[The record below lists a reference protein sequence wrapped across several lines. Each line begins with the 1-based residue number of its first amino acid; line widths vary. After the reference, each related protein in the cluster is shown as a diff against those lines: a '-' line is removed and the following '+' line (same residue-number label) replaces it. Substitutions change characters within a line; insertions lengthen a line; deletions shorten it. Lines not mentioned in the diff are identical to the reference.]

1 MVNRIVTNPIQ
12 FKTIIDLIRLSLRV
26 TLGRMS
32 NDIRPQLCQVY
43 CHFKGGQM
51 FKAILDSPRPLKSGL
66 VTVTM
71 TCKKSD
77 LHSIVD
83 LMGLTVT
90 VYGENEAQIT
100 DDRAVSLAR
109 IRSLDLRFV

>member
-1 MVNRIVTNPIQ
+1 
-12 FKTIIDLIRLSLRV
+12 
-26 TLGRMS
+26 MS
-32 NDIRPQLCQVY
+32 
-43 CHFKGGQM
+43 

-90 VYGENEAQIT
+90 VYGELEAPVTDSRAIALANIHSVVVQIAET
-100 DDRAVSLAR
+100 LDRELNQVSEDSEVKWTTGLMTAMEFEKESGR
-109 IRSLDLRFV
+109 

>member
-1 MVNRIVTNPIQ
+1 
-12 FKTIIDLIRLSLRV
+12 
-26 TLGRMS
+26 
-32 NDIRPQLCQVY
+32 
-43 CHFKGGQM
+43 M
-51 FKAILDSPRPLKSGL
+51 FKAILDSTRPLKSGL

-90 VYGENEAQIT
+90 VYGENEKPVT

-109 IRSLDLRFV
+109 IRSLAEQVAEAIDRELNQENENTEMEFDKESGKLIRVRQ

>member
-1 MVNRIVTNPIQ
+1 
-12 FKTIIDLIRLSLRV
+12 
-26 TLGRMS
+26 MS
-32 NDIRPQLCQVY
+32 
-43 CHFKGGQM
+43 

-90 VYGENEAQIT
+90 VYGELEAPVT

-109 IRSLDLRFV
+109 IRSLAEQVAEAIDNELNQVSDDYSIGLMTAMEFDKESGR

>member
-1 MVNRIVTNPIQ
+1 
-12 FKTIIDLIRLSLRV
+12 
-26 TLGRMS
+26 MS
-32 NDIRPQLCQVY
+32 
-43 CHFKGGQM
+43 

-71 TCKKSD
+71 TCKQSD

-90 VYGENEAQIT
+90 VYGESEAPIT
-100 DDRAVSLAR
+100 DSRAAMLSN
-109 IRSLDLRFV
+109 IRSLAEQVAEAIDRELNQEVTDEEWSACHDELPLLPAETESGK

>member
-1 MVNRIVTNPIQ
+1 
-12 FKTIIDLIRLSLRV
+12 
-26 TLGRMS
+26 MS
-32 NDIRPQLCQVY
+32 
-43 CHFKGGQM
+43 

-109 IRSLDLRFV
+109 IRSLAEQVAEAIDKELQANDDSEAKWTTGLMTAMEFEKESGK

>member
-1 MVNRIVTNPIQ
+1 
-12 FKTIIDLIRLSLRV
+12 
-26 TLGRMS
+26 MS
-32 NDIRPQLCQVY
+32 
-43 CHFKGGQM
+43 

-83 LMGLTVT
+83 LMGSTVT
-90 VYGENEAQIT
+90 IYGDDEKPIT
-100 DDRAVSLAR
+100 DSRAAILSN
-109 IRSLDLRFV
+109 IRSLAEQVAEAIDRELNGCEINNDELPYNEPYRDLLTEGVKDEQE

>member
-1 MVNRIVTNPIQ
+1 
-12 FKTIIDLIRLSLRV
+12 
-26 TLGRMS
+26 MS
-32 NDIRPQLCQVY
+32 
-43 CHFKGGQM
+43 

-90 VYGENEAQIT
+90 VFGENEAPVT

-109 IRSLDLRFV
+109 IRSLAEQVAEAIDKELNQTDEDAEGLMTAMEWDKESGK

>member
-1 MVNRIVTNPIQ
+1 
-12 FKTIIDLIRLSLRV
+12 
-26 TLGRMS
+26 MS
-32 NDIRPQLCQVY
+32 
-43 CHFKGGQM
+43 

-100 DDRAVSLAR
+100 DDRAVSLAH
-109 IRSLDLRFV
+109 IRSLAEQVAEAIDRELNQEVTDEEWKACHGDRNILPERGEVEDEQE

>member
-1 MVNRIVTNPIQ
+1 
-12 FKTIIDLIRLSLRV
+12 
-26 TLGRMS
+26 MS
-32 NDIRPQLCQVY
+32 
-43 CHFKGGQM
+43 FE
-51 FKAILDSPRPLKSGL
+51 AILDAPRPLKRGL

-90 VYGENEAQIT
+90 VYGDNEAPIT
-100 DDRAVSLAR
+100 DSRAAILAN
-109 IRSLDLRFV
+109 IRSLAEQVAEAIDRELSGENEDTEGLMTAMEFDKESGR

>member
-1 MVNRIVTNPIQ
+1 
-12 FKTIIDLIRLSLRV
+12 
-26 TLGRMS
+26 
-32 NDIRPQLCQVY
+32 
-43 CHFKGGQM
+43 M

-90 VYGENEAQIT
+90 VFGENEAPVT

-109 IRSLDLRFV
+109 IRSLAEQVAEAIDRELNGVDEYSEGLMTAMEFDKESEK

>member
-1 MVNRIVTNPIQ
+1 
-12 FKTIIDLIRLSLRV
+12 
-26 TLGRMS
+26 MS
-32 NDIRPQLCQVY
+32 
-43 CHFKGGQM
+43 FE
-51 FKAILDSPRPLKSGL
+51 AILDAPRPLKSGL

-90 VYGENEAQIT
+90 VYGDNEAPIT
-100 DDRAVSLAR
+100 DSRAAILAN
-109 IRSLDLRFV
+109 IRSLAEQVAEAIDRELSGENEDTEGLMTAMEFDKESGR

>member
-1 MVNRIVTNPIQ
+1 
-12 FKTIIDLIRLSLRV
+12 
-26 TLGRMS
+26 MS
-32 NDIRPQLCQVY
+32 
-43 CHFKGGQM
+43 FE
-51 FKAILDSPRPLKSGL
+51 AILDAPRPLKSGL

-90 VYGENEAQIT
+90 VYGDNEAATTESRAAILANSRSLAEQVAEAIDRELSGENEDTEGLMTAMEF
-100 DDRAVSLAR
+100 DKESGR
-109 IRSLDLRFV
+109 

>member
-1 MVNRIVTNPIQ
+1 
-12 FKTIIDLIRLSLRV
+12 
-26 TLGRMS
+26 
-32 NDIRPQLCQVY
+32 
-43 CHFKGGQM
+43 M
-51 FKAILDSPRPLKSGL
+51 FKAVLDSPRPLKSGL

-90 VYGENEAQIT
+90 VYGDNEAQVT

-109 IRSLDLRFV
+109 IRSLAEQVAEAIDRELNHPIEDRQEIYEDGVNGLL

>member
-1 MVNRIVTNPIQ
+1 
-12 FKTIIDLIRLSLRV
+12 
-26 TLGRMS
+26 
-32 NDIRPQLCQVY
+32 
-43 CHFKGGQM
+43 M
-51 FKAILDSPRPLKSGL
+51 FKAILDSTRPLKSGL

-90 VYGENEAQIT
+90 VYGDNEAQVT
-100 DDRAVSLAR
+100 DNRAVSLAR
-109 IRSLDLRFV
+109 IRSLAEQVAEAIDRELNGVDEDTEGLMTAMEFEKESER